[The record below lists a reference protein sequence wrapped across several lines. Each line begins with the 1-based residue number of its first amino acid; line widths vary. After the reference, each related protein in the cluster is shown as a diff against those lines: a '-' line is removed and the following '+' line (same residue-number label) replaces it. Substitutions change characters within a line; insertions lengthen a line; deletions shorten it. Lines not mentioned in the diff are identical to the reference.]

1 MTATRKKI
9 HYAGMCA
16 TVLLM
21 HALNAYSQWNAD
33 PTINTPVCTTLGS
46 QQFLPQMI
54 ADGSGG
60 AIIVWMETSL
70 DFSSGRIY
78 AQHLSS
84 TGTRQ
89 WSAAGLQVSGGS
101 GQLTNPQIVADGKG
115 GAIVSWINLAGG
127 QVRHYTQKIN
137 ASGQIQW
144 NPAGVLLCP
153 VTVSP
158 VLYYQLISDGQG
170 GAILLWDDSRTG
182 VNQVFAQRI
191 DADGNLQWPVDGLPC
206 SPQFTNLSS
215 YDAVP
220 DFTGGM
226 MLCWTITTGL
236 ISRNDVFVQHISND
250 GMLQWGA
257 NGKNICNASSDQLF
271 CKIAKDADDNV
282 IVIWQDFRLDP
293 VWSQIYGQRIDSA
306 GNIKWQA
313 DGSLLAD
320 SVSPTPTV
328 AKIVADTRKGAVV
341 TWLDDFMGGQSTIA
355 HLRAVRVD
363 STGGFAWMN
372 QEIATWQESQLPAD
386 YKLVSDFKGG
396 CFISWTK
403 VVTYGLGAYDVYDLG
418 AQHVFPN
425 GTVEFGINGQ
435 AVSSVP
441 MNQYYQQ
448 LVSDSNGIAIVAW
461 SDLRN
466 NADYDL
472 YAARLSEPSVPLPVT
487 WLNFSGT
494 IQEPGVL
501 LKWETTHETDNKGFT
516 IHRSADGIQFDSIGF
531 VPASL
536 SPGPLSS
543 YTFTDWYPRRGSN
556 YYRLQQKDIDGR
568 TSLSHII
575 RLDFILKNTLSV
587 YPNPASRYITVRG
600 TSAGSIIGIYS
611 ADGRK
616 YRELRS
622 SSSHMEINISEMPK
636 GMYFLRVT
644 EANNSHSFLISV
656 ID

>member
-1 MTATRKKI
+1 
-9 HYAGMCA
+9 MCA
-16 TVLLM
+16 AVMLM
-21 HALNAYSQWNAD
+21 YALNAFSQWNAD

-46 QQFLPQMI
+46 QQFYPTMV

-60 AIIVWMETSL
+60 AIIAWMETTP

-84 TGTRQ
+84 TGTRL
-89 WSAAGLQVSGGS
+89 WAATGLDVSGAG
-101 GQLTNPQIVADGKG
+101 GALTVPQIVTDGNG
-115 GAIVSWINLAGG
+115 GAIITWINLAGG
-127 QVRHYTQKIN
+127 QIRHYAQKITAN
-137 ASGQIQW
+137 GQIQW
-144 NPAGVLLCP
+144 NPGGVLVCP
-153 VTVSP
+153 ATVSP
-158 VLYYQLISDGQG
+158 VLYYQLISNGLG
-170 GAILLWDDSRTG
+170 GAILLWDDNRSG
-182 VNQVFAQRI
+182 QNQVYAQQI
-191 DADGNLQWPVDGLPC
+191 GAGGNILWPVDGLPC
-206 SPQFTNLSS
+206 TPQATNLSS

-220 DFTGGM
+220 DLTGGM

-236 ISRNDVFVQHISND
+236 ISRNDVFVQHIGND
-250 GMLQWGA
+250 GVLQWA
-257 NGKNICNASSDQLF
+257 VNGKNICNASSDQLF
-271 CKIAKDADDNV
+271 CKITRDSGDNV

-341 TWLDDFMGGQSTIA
+341 TWLDDFMGGQSTTA

-363 STGGFAWMN
+363 STGSFVWIN
-372 QEIATWQESQLPAD
+372 QEIATWEELQLPAD
-386 YKLVSDFKGG
+386 YKLASDYQGG

-403 VVTYGLGAYDVYDLG
+403 TVTYGLGANDVYDLG
-418 AQHVFPN
+418 AQHVFPD
-425 GTVEFGINGQ
+425 GLVEFGINGQ

-448 LVSDSNGIAIVAW
+448 LVSDSTGVAIVAW

-472 YAARLSEPSVPLPVT
+472 YAARIAAPVALPVT
-487 WLNFSGT
+487 WLHFSGS
-494 IQEPGVL
+494 IIGSSAL
-501 LKWETTHETDNKGFT
+501 LNWETTREVNNKGFN
-516 IHRSADGIQFDSIGF
+516 IQRSPNGISFDSIGF
-531 VPASL
+531 IPASDMARN
-536 SPGPLSS
+536 SHAYAFTDPNPLS
-543 YTFTDWYPRRGSN
+543 GSN

-568 TSLSHII
+568 ISLSRTI
-575 RLDFILKNTLSV
+575 RLDLDLKNTLSV
-587 YPNPASRYITVRG
+587 YPNPASRYVAVRG

-622 SSSHMEINISEMPK
+622 SGSYVEIDVSDMPK
-636 GMYFLRVT
+636 GIYFLRVT
-644 EANNSHSFLISV
+644 EANNFHSFLISV
-656 ID
+656 VY